1 MRVVVVGAS
10 GNIGTSLLQALAGE
24 PAVDAVLGVAR
35 RVPELDFP
43 RTEWASADVRD
54 GDLVPLF
61 RGADAVVHLAW
72 AIQPSR
78 DESALRST
86 NVDGSRR
93 VFTAAARAG
102 VGTLV
107 YGSSVGAYSA
117 GPKDRRVD
125 ETWPTDGIPS
135 SFYGRH
141 KAEVERLLDDFERE
155 QPAVRTVRMRPGLV
169 FKRGAAAG
177 IRRLFLG
184 PFLPSPLLRRAL
196 VPLVPSNPRLR
207 FQAVHSLDVGDAY
220 RRALVGDARGAFNVA
235 ADPVLDGQELARLG
249 DARTVPVSGRV
260 LRRAAEVSWRL
271 HLQPTPPGWIDLAL
285 GVPLMDC
292 RRARAELGWEPRTTA
307 SDALSELLEGMRER
321 AGARTP
327 PLAPETGGPLRVG
340 ELRSGVGERE
350 R

>member
-1 MRVVVVGAS
+1 S

-24 PAVDAVLGVAR
+24 PAVDAVLGVSR
-35 RVPELDFP
+35 RIPELDFP

-54 GDLVPLF
+54 GDLASLF
-61 RGADAVVHLAW
+61 SGADAVVHLAW

-78 DESALRST
+78 DEPALRST
-86 NVDGSRR
+86 NVEGSRR
-93 VFTAAARAG
+93 VFAAAARAG

-107 YGSSVGAYSA
+107 HGSSVGAYSA

-125 ETWPTDGIPS
+125 ETWPAGGIPS

-141 KAEVERLLDDFERE
+141 KAEAERLLDDFERE

-169 FKRGAAAG
+169 FKRGAASG

-196 VPLVPSNPRLR
+196 VPLVPSTPRLR

-220 RRALVGDARGAFNVA
+220 RRAVVGDARGAFNVA
-235 ADPVLDGQELARLG
+235 ADPVLDGRELARLAG
-249 DARTVPVSGRV
+249 ARTVPVSARA
-260 LRRAAEVSWRL
+260 LRRAVELSWRL
-271 HLQPTPPGWIDLAL
+271 HLQPSPPGWVDLAL

-292 RRARAELGWEPRTTA
+292 GRARAELGWGPRTSA
-307 SDALSELLEGMRER
+307 SDALRELLEGMRER
-321 AGARTP
+321 AGAGTP
-327 PLAPETGGPLRVG
+327 PLAPETGGPLRAG

-350 R
+350 G